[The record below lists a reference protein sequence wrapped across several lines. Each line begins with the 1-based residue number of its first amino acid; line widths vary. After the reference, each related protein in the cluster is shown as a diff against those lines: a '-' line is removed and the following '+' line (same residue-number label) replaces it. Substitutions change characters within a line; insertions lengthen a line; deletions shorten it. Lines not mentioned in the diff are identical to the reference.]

1 MPTDAASAKLC
12 VHRGADLS
20 VPRWPSPS
28 ANRPSGIEHGSGH
41 TPRSSYLGE
50 TAISTPAA
58 ARPNSSGLGPA
69 HLARDCSCPLWVK
82 SRHVQCKRSC
92 PLCANSGHDNY
103 MAATFA
109 LMPPF
114 AACVTP
120 NPHSAPSTTLSS
132 LSGPGPA
139 STTTTSMTR

>member
-1 MPTDAASAKLC
+1 MGHSVEMSALGQKQTCAAQKVMSALPPK
-12 VHRGADLS
+12 ADMCS
-20 VPRWPSPS
+20 ATRDVRFVPI
-28 ANRPSGIEHGSGH
+28 ADMTI
-41 TPRSSYLGE
+41 
-50 TAISTPAA
+50 
-58 ARPNSSGLGPA
+58 
-69 HLARDCSCPLWVK
+69 
-82 SRHVQCKRSC
+82 
-92 PLCANSGHDNY
+92 